1 MATRKNRTN
10 FRRATSRR
18 TFRRTTRKSANGGR
32 TWTRTEIAF
41 LRKNYRNNPT
51 SWCARQLGRTAYAV
65 RYKASDLSI
74 KKANP
79 SVWRASGKP
88 TGKYYSS
95 KPSWNRPTWRKPTR
109 RTTNRRTPRWH
120 R

>member
-1 MATRKNRTN
+1 MATKKNRTS

-18 TFRRTTRKSANGGR
+18 TFRTTTRRGTNGGR
-32 TWTRTEIAF
+32 PWTAQEISF
-41 LRKNYRNNPT
+41 MRKFYKTNPT

-79 SVWRASGKP
+79 SIWRSNKP
-88 TGKYYSS
+88 TKTFHFSTKTTFGRS
-95 KPSWNRPTWRKPTR
+95 TWRKPTR
-109 RTTNRRTPRWH
+109 RSTGRRTPRWH

>member
-1 MATRKNRTN
+1 MATKKNRN
-10 FRRATSRR
+10 YRHATTRR
-18 TFRRTTRKSANGGR
+18 TSKTTHRANGGIP
-32 TWTRTEIAF
+32 WSRTEIAF

-79 SVWRASGKP
+79 SVWRASGK
-88 TGKYYSS
+88 TTRTFGFTA
-95 KPSWNRPTWRKPTR
+95 KPSFGRSTWRKPAR
-109 RTTNRRTPRWH
+109 RSTSRRAPRS
-120 R
+120 RR

>member
-1 MATRKNRTN
+1 MATKKNRN
-10 FRRATSRR
+10 FRHATSRR
-18 TFRRTTRKSANGGR
+18 FTKTTRRANGGR
-32 TWTRTEIAF
+32 PWSRTEIAF

-79 SVWRASGKP
+79 SVWRASQKNTKTRSWGFTTK
-88 TGKYYSS
+88 TT
-95 KPSWNRPTWRKPTR
+95 WNRPSWRKPARRSTGR
-109 RTTNRRTPRWH
+109 RTHRSRR
-120 R
+120 